1 VSPAPRAPR
10 IVVMSGICTRHDAI
24 SNVVRTQEQMLVDAG
39 YDVRVYVQHTDFPGG
54 RHVAVSDAW
63 LLQRDEWYA
72 SADLVILHFGIR
84 YSLFD
89 SLGLSHR
96 GRRVVHFHNVT
107 PPDLLTGTAR
117 HAAVAGI
124 DQASIASLADEVWSD
139 SEYNTRCLLEW
150 TDVDPRRVRPMQLC
164 TPWADTD
171 HVVPDV
177 DALDRAAAADPRV
190 PAARER
196 VIAVGRLLPAKGQLD
211 LVDAVGRLDA
221 GRREGLEV
229 DLIGVTD
236 ASDADYLAELR
247 RRIDELDLDD
257 VVRVEL
263 DLPDADLVERYRQAD
278 VFVSTSRH
286 EGFCV
291 PVIEAIASGCRVVTT
306 DAGALPETVGQ
317 CGQLVPVG
325 DVDALTE
332 ALRAA
337 LDAGPPGIDE
347 ATARH
352 EHLRTFSNDGFRSRL
367 LDAVEVLLADGP
379 VNAAAEGAR

>member
-1 VSPAPRAPR
+1 MSPEPGAPR

-54 RHVAVSDAW
+54 RHVTVSDAW
-63 LLQRDEWYA
+63 LLQRDDWYA

-117 HAAVAGI
+117 HSAVAGI
-124 DQASIASLADEVWSD
+124 DQASITSLADEVWSD

-150 TDVDPRRVRPMQLC
+150 TDVDPGRVRLMELC
-164 TPWADTD
+164 TPWADAD
-171 HVVPDV
+171 HVGGDAAVAEVVGPDADVPV
-177 DALDRAAAADPRV
+177 AGP
-190 PAARER
+190 R

-211 LVDAVGRLDA
+211 LIEAVGRLDPA
-221 GRREGLEV
+221 PRAGLEV

-236 ASDADYLAELR
+236 ASDAEYIVELR
-247 RRIDELDLDD
+247 RRIAELDLAG
-257 VVRVEL
+257 VVRIEL
-263 DLPDADLVERYRQAD
+263 DLPDADLLERYRQAD

-291 PVIEAIASGCRVVTT
+291 PVIEAIASGCRVVAT
-306 DAGALPETVGQ
+306 DAGALPETVGG
-317 CGQLVPVG
+317 CGELVPVG
-325 DVDALTE
+325 DVDALTV
-332 ALRAA
+332 ALQAA
-337 LDAGPPGIDE
+337 LDAGPLGTDE
-347 ATARH
+347 ASARH
-352 EHLRTFSNDGFRSRL
+352 EHLRTFSNDVFRLRL
-367 LDAVEVLLADGP
+367 LGAVDALLAEGP
-379 VNAAAEGAR
+379 APAAVQVTR